1 MLLDENHDDTKSL
14 RSKEEAHDYRYFP
27 EPDIPPVLFTDEEID
42 EIKKSMPEMPRE
54 RFIRYTA
61 EYGLPEE
68 DAELIISDKAFSDFY
83 DETVK
88 INTDFIQLQ
97 SFLKFKGIAE
107 TGGQAKEFI
116 QDGIIRVNGEV
127 CTARG
132 KKIRNGDVVTA
143 FAVDYTIVN
152 ED

>member
-1 MLLDENHDDTKSL
+1 MK
-14 RSKEEAHDYRYFP
+14 
-27 EPDIPPVLFTDEEID
+27 
-42 EIKKSMPEMPRE
+42 IKV
-54 RFIRYTA
+54 
-61 EYGLPEE
+61 
-68 DAELIISDKAFSDFY
+68 KAVPHKK
-83 DETVK
+83 ETVK

-132 KKIRNGDVVTA
+132 KKIRPGDIILA
-143 FAVDYTIVN
+143 FAVDYEITN

>member
-1 MLLDENHDDTKSL
+1 M
-14 RSKEEAHDYRYFP
+14 R
-27 EPDIPPVLFTDEEID
+27 
-42 EIKKSMPEMPRE
+42 IKVK
-54 RFIRYTA
+54 TA
-61 EYGLPEE
+61 EYQ
-68 DAELIISDKAFSDFY
+68 K
-83 DETVK
+83 ETVK
-88 INTDFIQLQ
+88 INTEFIQLQ

>member
-1 MLLDENHDDTKSL
+1 MK
-14 RSKEEAHDYRYFP
+14 
-27 EPDIPPVLFTDEEID
+27 
-42 EIKKSMPEMPRE
+42 IKV
-54 RFIRYTA
+54 
-61 EYGLPEE
+61 
-68 DAELIISDKAFSDFY
+68 KAVPHKK
-83 DETVK
+83 ETVK
-88 INTDFIQLQ
+88 INTQFIQLQ

-132 KKIRNGDVVTA
+132 KKIRPGDIISA
-143 FAVDYTIVN
+143 FAVDYEITN

>member
-1 MLLDENHDDTKSL
+1 MK
-14 RSKEEAHDYRYFP
+14 
-27 EPDIPPVLFTDEEID
+27 
-42 EIKKSMPEMPRE
+42 IKVK
-54 RFIRYTA
+54 TA
-61 EYGLPEE
+61 EHQ
-68 DAELIISDKAFSDFY
+68 K
-83 DETVK
+83 ETVK
-88 INTDFIQLQ
+88 INTEFIQLQ

-143 FAVDYTIVN
+143 FAIDYTIVN
-152 ED
+152 EDKFNYT

>member
-1 MLLDENHDDTKSL
+1 MK
-14 RSKEEAHDYRYFP
+14 
-27 EPDIPPVLFTDEEID
+27 
-42 EIKKSMPEMPRE
+42 IKV
-54 RFIRYTA
+54 
-61 EYGLPEE
+61 
-68 DAELIISDKAFSDFY
+68 KAVPHKK
-83 DETVK
+83 ETVK

-132 KKIRNGDVVTA
+132 KKIRPGDIISA
-143 FAVDYTIVN
+143 FAVEYEITN

>member
-1 MLLDENHDDTKSL
+1 MK
-14 RSKEEAHDYRYFP
+14 
-27 EPDIPPVLFTDEEID
+27 
-42 EIKKSMPEMPRE
+42 IKV
-54 RFIRYTA
+54 
-61 EYGLPEE
+61 
-68 DAELIISDKAFSDFY
+68 KAVPHKK
-83 DETVK
+83 ETVK
-88 INTDFIQLQ
+88 IHTDFIQLQ

-132 KKIRNGDVVTA
+132 KKIRPGDIISA
-143 FAVDYTIVN
+143 FAVDYEITN

>member
-1 MLLDENHDDTKSL
+1 M
-14 RSKEEAHDYRYFP
+14 
-27 EPDIPPVLFTDEEID
+27 
-42 EIKKSMPEMPRE
+42 
-54 RFIRYTA
+54 
-61 EYGLPEE
+61 
-68 DAELIISDKAFSDFY
+68 
-83 DETVK
+83 
-88 INTDFIQLQ
+88 Q

-127 CTARG
+127 CTTRG

>member
-1 MLLDENHDDTKSL
+1 MK
-14 RSKEEAHDYRYFP
+14 
-27 EPDIPPVLFTDEEID
+27 
-42 EIKKSMPEMPRE
+42 IKV
-54 RFIRYTA
+54 
-61 EYGLPEE
+61 
-68 DAELIISDKAFSDFY
+68 KAVPHKK
-83 DETVK
+83 ETVK

-97 SFLKFKGIAE
+97 LFLKFKGIAE

-132 KKIRNGDVVTA
+132 KKIRPGDIISA
-143 FAVDYTIVN
+143 FAVDYEITN

>member
-1 MLLDENHDDTKSL
+1 M
-14 RSKEEAHDYRYFP
+14 R
-27 EPDIPPVLFTDEEID
+27 
-42 EIKKSMPEMPRE
+42 IKVQ
-54 RFIRYTA
+54 TA
-61 EYGLPEE
+61 EH
-68 DAELIISDKAFSDFY
+68 KK
-83 DETVK
+83 ETVK
-88 INTDFIQLQ
+88 INTEFIQLQ

-143 FAVDYTIVN
+143 FAVDYKIVN

>member
-1 MLLDENHDDTKSL
+1 MK
-14 RSKEEAHDYRYFP
+14 
-27 EPDIPPVLFTDEEID
+27 
-42 EIKKSMPEMPRE
+42 IKV
-54 RFIRYTA
+54 
-61 EYGLPEE
+61 
-68 DAELIISDKAFSDFY
+68 KAAPH
-83 DETVK
+83 EKQEVK

-132 KKIRNGDVVTA
+132 KKIRPGDVVTA
-143 FAVDYTIVN
+143 FGTDYRIIN
-152 ED
+152 EDK

>member
-1 MLLDENHDDTKSL
+1 MKIKVKAVPHK
-14 RSKEEAHDYRYFP
+14 KE
-27 EPDIPPVLFTDEEID
+27 
-42 EIKKSMPEMPRE
+42 K
-54 RFIRYTA
+54 
-61 EYGLPEE
+61 
-68 DAELIISDKAFSDFY
+68 
-83 DETVK
+83 VK

-132 KKIRNGDVVTA
+132 KKIRPGDIISA
-143 FAVDYTIVN
+143 FAVDYEITN

>member
-1 MLLDENHDDTKSL
+1 MK
-14 RSKEEAHDYRYFP
+14 
-27 EPDIPPVLFTDEEID
+27 
-42 EIKKSMPEMPRE
+42 IKV
-54 RFIRYTA
+54 
-61 EYGLPEE
+61 
-68 DAELIISDKAFSDFY
+68 KAVPHKK
-83 DETVK
+83 ETVK

-116 QDGIIRVNGEV
+116 QDGIIRVNGEI

-132 KKIRNGDVVTA
+132 KKIRPGDIISA
-143 FAVDYTIVN
+143 FAVDYEITN